1 MIPRTAKVAAYVQ
14 STFTNPQYL
23 DYGNVILN
31 GYVTTANA
39 VSTAG
44 ASGGLDTLSI
54 TTAGTNYANGTY
66 TNVYLSSITGSF
78 GFATV
83 TVAGGAVTGVAI
95 TSAGENFT
103 VGDTIKLSNITRAS
117 AGTTAVLT
125 VGAVD
130 TRIVQPVFKGWTTNF
145 SSYYTEIPPVAAP
158 YANTYPGMDAGGFE
172 YVVHSYKPPTGTI
185 SSIGFTGPMGSGY
198 TDGIYTGVATTTG
211 AFGSG
216 ATLNIVVAGG
226 QVQTA
231 FLNNVGAG
239 YPVGTTLG
247 VAGGAIGPGTGF
259 SVVVTSISTT
269 SLGGEPFWSQRPVNA
284 QAQVNSLF
292 PLPGVGG
299 WIYPVGDSAVPP
311 PIGTL

>member
-54 TTAGTNYANGTY
+54 TTAGTNYTDGTY
-66 TNVYLSSITGSF
+66 TTYLGGATGSF
-78 GFATV
+78 GYATIV
-83 TVAGGAVTGVAI
+83 VSGGAVTSAVVSSAGQNFAVGQVI
-95 TSAGENFT
+95 SLGGIPRTSAGTNAEVT
-103 VGDTIKLSNITRAS
+103 VATVNTRTIYP
-117 AGTTAVLT
+117 VL
-125 VGAVD
+125 
-130 TRIVQPVFKGWTTNF
+130 KGWTNNY
-145 SSYYTEIPPVAAP
+145 SSYYTQLPPVAPP

-172 YVVHSYKPPTGTI
+172 YIVHSFKPPVGPI
-185 SSIGFTGPMGSGY
+185 SSIYFTGPMGSGY
-198 TDGIYTGVATTTG
+198 TNGTYTGVATTTG

-216 ATLNIVVAGG
+216 ATLDIVVAGG
-226 QVQTA
+226 EVQTA
-231 FLNNVGAG
+231 VLNNVGTG
-239 YPVGTTLG
+239 YPVDTTLG

-259 SVVVTSISTT
+259 YVVVTSISTT
-269 SLGGEPFWSQRPVNA
+269 SLGGEPYWSQRPVNA

-299 WIYPVGDSAVPP
+299 WIYPVQDNAVPP
-311 PIGTL
+311 PIDTL